1 MSEARPFQ
9 APGHSTVSAYVMAK
23 GARGVI
29 DFASQAFGAETLLLL
44 PRDDGSVM
52 HASIRIGDSVVM
64 ISDATKDYPASPVSL
79 HVYVADVDATY
90 KHALAHGATSLQEPS
105 EKGDGDR
112 RGGVK
117 DAAGNEWWIATHVG
131 A

>member
-1 MSEARPFQ
+1 MKEAKPFQ

-23 GARGVI
+23 GARGMI
-29 DFASQAFGAETLLLL
+29 DFAAQVFGAETLILME
-44 PRDDGSVM
+44 RDDRSVL
-52 HASIRIGDSVVM
+52 HASVRIGDSVVM
-64 ISDATKDYPASPVSL
+64 ISDATGDYPATPAML

-90 KHALAHGATSLQEPS
+90 RTALAHGATSLQEPS

-112 RGGVK
+112 RGGVR
-117 DAAGNEWWIATHVG
+117 DGIGNEWWIATYVG